1 LANFSFDLKGCNF
14 MTLDQITELISEGEL
29 GPFRT
34 MLKFQLDHACF
45 QFKMST
51 NFDVSN
57 SVMSAVQCRHSNQL
71 KTDNMLQIFDST
83 TEVSPPGKLRYA
95 DTLQVNWLSLSLLS
109 VSLLD

>member
-1 LANFSFDLKGCNF
+1 
-14 MTLDQITELISEGEL
+14 LISEGEL
-29 GPFRT
+29 RPFRT

-45 QFKMST
+45 QFEMST

-57 SVMSAVQCRHSNQL
+57 SVMSAVQCRRSNQL
-71 KTDNMLQIFDST
+71 KTDNKGDNAFSKFKHMVQIFDST

-95 DTLQVNWLSLSLLS
+95 DTIQVNWLSLSLLS